1 MPQQLRQ
8 AASRQPLAPVPAKH
22 EDVDTNANGG
32 VEEEDDDFNWEA
44 TLTNWQRKQMKVK
57 LFTLAEVLGALADMW
72 QQFISACKTLRLGE
86 RMPRIPSVVCAH
98 RATNESWGF
107 GRAMVVEKLPAY
119 DSGRS

>member
-1 MPQQLRQ
+1 
-8 AASRQPLAPVPAKH
+8 
-22 EDVDTNANGG
+22 VDTNANDG
-32 VEEEDDDFNWEA
+32 VEEEDDGFDWAA
-44 TLTNWQRKQMKVK
+44 TLTKWQREQMKVK
-57 LFTLAEVLGALADMW
+57 LFTLAEMLSALADMW